1 MDPDRQAQARDP
13 DAAVEWDK
21 DVDAWVD
28 LGSAPAVPASAR
40 AAVSGF
46 RISADAFARSRHA
59 PIAAVT

>member
-1 MDPDRQAQARDP
+1 MDPDRQAQARDR

-28 LGSAPAVPASAR
+28 SGSVQAVLASVL
-40 AAVSGF
+40 AVGNGF